1 MIERTFGVF
10 KNRFRILKTARE
22 GFSLDAQV
30 RMVLVLAAIHNII
43 NEHEGVDSLSEDFE
57 GDEDYGN
64 ESVGENEEE
73 EQGTSMLLKG
83 DDIAQSMWRD
93 YSAYMES

>member
-1 MIERTFGVF
+1 
-10 KNRFRILKTARE
+10 
-22 GFSLDAQV
+22 
-30 RMVLVLAAIHNII
+30 MVLVLAAIHNII

-57 GDEDYGN
+57 GDEEDYGN